1 MGMKRLLKSLVNGL
15 ATLLVLPALGLYRV
29 SSYALGAGWAFPGW
43 SEAFALIPGMFG
55 VYLRGAFYRGVFP
68 RCGADASI
76 GFGSIFSHPTAEI
89 GAGVYIGPYCV
100 IGDVTVED
108 DVLISS
114 HVSILNGGRQ
124 HGIERLDIPI
134 REQPGT
140 WPRLTIGRDTWIG
153 ERSVILSDVGEQCV
167 VGAGS
172 VVTCAL
178 GDRVVAVGAPARV
191 IRTRTGV
198 VEGRAFAGLRSPD
211 ESPAAR
217 ANGDSCEGASDRQPC

>member
-1 MGMKRLLKSLVNGL
+1 MGTKRLLKSLVNGL
-15 ATLLVLPALGLYRV
+15 ANLLVLPALGLYRV
-29 SSYALGAGWAFPGW
+29 SAYAVGAGRAFPGW
-43 SEAFALIPGMFG
+43 SQAFALIPGMFG
-55 VYLRGAFYRGVFP
+55 VYLRGAFYRGVLS
-68 RCGADASI
+68 RCGSDASI

-89 GAGVYIGPYCV
+89 GAGVYIGPFCV

-140 WPRLTIGRDTWIG
+140 WPRVTIGRDSWIG
-153 ERSVILSDVGEQCV
+153 ERSVIMADIGEQCV

-172 VVTCAL
+172 VVIGPL
-178 GDRVVAVGAPARV
+178 EDRVVAVGSPARV
-191 IRTRTGV
+191 IRVREGISSGLEISGIQATRPY
-198 VEGRAFAGLRSPD
+198 A
-211 ESPAAR
+211 
-217 ANGDSCEGASDRQPC
+217 

>member
-1 MGMKRLLKSLVNGL
+1 MKGLLKSAFNAL
-15 ATLLVLPALGLYRV
+15 ALAVVLPAVLLYR
-29 SSYALGAGWAFPGW
+29 LGALSIGPEQAFPGW
-43 SEAFALIPGMFG
+43 SQALSLIPGLTG
-55 VYLRGAFYRGVFP
+55 IYLRRAFYRGVLP
-68 RCGADASI
+68 RCGPDASI

-89 GAGVYIGPYCV
+89 GVGVYIGPFCV

-140 WPRLTIGRDTWIG
+140 WHRVTIGRDSWIG
-153 ERSVILSDVGEQCV
+153 ERSVVMADVGGQCV

-172 VVTCAL
+172 VVVGPL
-178 GDRVVAVGAPARV
+178 EDRVVAAGSPARV
-191 IRTRTGV
+191 IRVRERMNSGLELSGVQETR
-198 VEGRAFAGLRSPD
+198 
-211 ESPAAR
+211 
-217 ANGDSCEGASDRQPC
+217 PCP